1 MSGKTALIVIYN
13 HHPHA
18 ENIPVVEKMY
28 GKRFS
33 DIYHL
38 VPVAPGFAPVEREGG
53 PNVIGVHGKSFYF
66 HGWMAQGLRHYF
78 RDEYTHYFFIHDDL
92 ILNPGISED
101 NFRQHLGLERD
112 DTAFTTNF
120 YTLHQ
125 RLEWDYAPEA
135 YRFSGRIE
143 PLPSF
148 DEALKRFSAHGL
160 EIRPLALHRS
170 LLTRGV
176 YMPPPPDYSLRRQFI
191 AQTRRLKLVLRRL
204 RRLAAWPAG
213 ERKLAYPLVGG
224 YPDMVVVPA
233 ASIGEF
239 CRYCAAF
246 AEAGLFVAI
255 AMPTALALSCKK
267 INTHEDIPLWGWH
280 YWPHESWGALRSRYD
295 ERKLDNLL
303 ENFPEE
309 CLFMHPVKLSP

>member
-18 ENIPVVEKMY
+18 ENIPVVENIY
-28 GKRFS
+28 GERFS

-38 VPVAPGFAPVEREGG
+38 VPVAPGFAPVAREGG

-92 ILNPGISED
+92 ILNPAINED
-101 NFRQHLGLERD
+101 NFREHLKLKRD

-120 YTLHQ
+120 YALHQ
-125 RLEWDYAPEA
+125 RLEWDYAPQA
-135 YRFSGRIE
+135 WRFKGRIE
-143 PLPSF
+143 PLPSCE
-148 DEALKRFSAHGL
+148 EALKRFAAHGL
-160 EIRPLALHRS
+160 EIRPLSLHRS
-170 LLTRGV
+170 LLARGV
-176 YMPPPPDYSLRRQFI
+176 YMPRPAGYSLRQKL
-191 AQTRRLKLVLRRL
+191 AAPLRRLKLVLRRL
-204 RRLAAWPAG
+204 RRLAAWPAD

-224 YPDMVVVPA
+224 YPDLAVVPA
-233 ASIGEF
+233 GSIKEF

-246 AEAGLFVAI
+246 AEARLFVAI

-280 YWPHESWGALRSRYD
+280 YWPYESWALMRSGYD
-295 ERKLDNLL
+295 EQKLNDLL